1 MAARIDVLPVTG
13 KRERRAFVTFPWK
26 VYKGDR
32 NWVPP
37 LVSDRLSYLDPKKGP
52 FYKQADIALFMARQG
67 GEPVGTIA
75 GFVDQVRIQ
84 HSGTTEGGF
93 GFFECINDP
102 AVAAR
107 LLDACRDWL
116 RSRGMTSF
124 SGPTSFG
131 EFDSPGVLIDGAD
144 CPAAMLE
151 GHTPAYYRGLL
162 EGYGM
167 EKYHD
172 FYAWRAS
179 FEQVA
184 KEMENPAS
192 DIVRVA
198 EAARRVNNV
207 TVRGISMK
215 NWPAEVATIRGLFN
229 ETMSEVPGTA
239 PFSEVEFKNLS
250 DQMKPFINPDLALI
264 AETDGKPVA
273 YCVLI
278 PDTNQVLARL
288 NGRLFPFNWLKLKRL
303 IRKIDVVSFKLMGV
317 LKEYQRRGIDAML
330 YVEALQKAMHNGYV
344 WLDGSLTSELNPSI
358 NLIAKG
364 RGAEMYKHYR
374 LYRMALS

>member
-1 MAARIDVLPVTG
+1 MAAGIDVLPISG
-13 KRERRAFVTFPWK
+13 KRERRAFITFPWK
-26 VYKGDR
+26 IYAGDR

-37 LVSDRLSYLDPKKGP
+37 LISDRLSYLDPGKGP
-52 FYKQADIALFMARQG
+52 FYKQADIALFMALRG
-67 GEPVGTIA
+67 GDPVGTIA
-75 GFVDQVRIQ
+75 GFVDRVKVQ
-84 HSGTTEGGF
+84 HAGIPEGGF
-93 GFFECINDP
+93 GFFECVNEPD
-102 AVAAR
+102 VSAR

-131 EFDSPGVLIDGAD
+131 EFDSPGVLIEGAD
-144 CPAAMLE
+144 CPPAMLE
-151 GHTPAYYRGLL
+151 GHTPPYYRDLL
-162 EGYGM
+162 ERYGM

-179 FEQVA
+179 FEQVE
-184 KEMENPAS
+184 KEMGNPGS
-192 DIVRVA
+192 DILRVA
-198 EAARRVNNV
+198 EAARRVSRV

-215 NWPAEVATIRGLFN
+215 DWPREVATIRNLFN
-229 ETMSEVPGTA
+229 ETMSQVPGTV
-239 PFSEVEFKNLS
+239 PFSEAEFQNLA
-250 DQMKPFINPDLALI
+250 DQMKPFIDPDLALI
-264 AETDGKPVA
+264 AETDGKAVA

-288 NGRLFPFNWLKLKRL
+288 NGRLFPFNWLRVKAM

-317 LKEYQRRGIDAML
+317 LKEYQRRGIDAIL
-330 YVEALQKAMHNGYV
+330 YVEALQKAARNGYS

-358 NLIAKG
+358 NLIAQG

-374 LYRMALS
+374 LYRMAV